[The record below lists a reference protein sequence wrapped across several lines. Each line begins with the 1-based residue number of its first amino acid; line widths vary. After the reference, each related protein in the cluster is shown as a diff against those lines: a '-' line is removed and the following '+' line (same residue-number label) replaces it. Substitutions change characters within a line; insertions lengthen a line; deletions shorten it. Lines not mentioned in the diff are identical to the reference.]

1 MSKVREVGQAGGVD
15 RPELYRKHLWGCG
28 LGLVWGCLDHQK
40 VPRTGQPWPAPS
52 LGKRSLEDK
61 DVAQEDTGYRKCDL
75 RRQYFHMLSGILSP
89 STATSTISSVSF
101 LDIPFTTLALHKG
114 HCPNQPR
121 SKHKAYLTDHTA
133 PVLPWDLICKNHTL
147 TTKALLSSP
156 LVLDSSNSSV
166 PPALPVPSPTSFL
179 SCNSVVHC

>member
-1 MSKVREVGQAGGVD
+1 MTTRRSRGQASHGQLLLLGRGVW
-15 RPELYRKHLWGCG
+15 RIKMLPKRI
-28 LGLVWGCLDHQK
+28 LDI
-40 VPRTGQPWPAPS
+40 GN
-52 LGKRSLEDK
+52 
-61 DVAQEDTGYRKCDL
+61 DL
-75 RRQYFHMLSGILSP
+75 RRQFFHMLSGILSP

-166 PPALPVPSPTSFL
+166 PPALPVPSPISFL
-179 SCNSVVHC
+179 SCNSMVHC